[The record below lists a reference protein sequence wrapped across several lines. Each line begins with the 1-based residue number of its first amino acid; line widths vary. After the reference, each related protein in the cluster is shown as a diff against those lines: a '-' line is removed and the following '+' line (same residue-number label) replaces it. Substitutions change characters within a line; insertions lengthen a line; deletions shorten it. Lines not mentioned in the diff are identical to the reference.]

1 MIKMEGNDMLKVDK
15 LDVVVNVNVVLE
27 EYGFVD
33 IDFINDFYK

>member
-1 MIKMEGNDMLKVDK
+1 MKKGKMKMLKVNK

-33 IDFINDFYK
+33 IDFINDF